1 MSDILVTTNQNI
13 IEVTDTSNI
22 QVTTPTGQTIAVQVA
37 DYAVDVQTVSSNI
50 EVKTGGPKG
59 DKGDTGAQGPQGIQ
73 GIQGIK
79 GDTGAQGPQGIQGIQ
94 GETGPK
100 GDKGDK
106 GDTGTVIAGTG
117 VTVVAGVVSIG
128 QSVATTDAVTF
139 GSVSIDSIAVLDTA
153 TLTTS
158 ATTANQVVDSFS
170 TSVYRTA
177 KYVVSVSSG
186 AEYHSFEILVN
197 HNGTVANQTTYAD
210 LPTGASLASF
220 SADISGGLVRLLTT
234 PTNAVTVYKVTRTA
248 IAV

>member
-210 LPTGASLASF
+210 LPTGASLATF
-220 SADISGGLVRLLTT
+220 AADISGGNVRLLTT
-234 PTNAVTVYKVTRTA
+234 PANAVTVYKVTRTA